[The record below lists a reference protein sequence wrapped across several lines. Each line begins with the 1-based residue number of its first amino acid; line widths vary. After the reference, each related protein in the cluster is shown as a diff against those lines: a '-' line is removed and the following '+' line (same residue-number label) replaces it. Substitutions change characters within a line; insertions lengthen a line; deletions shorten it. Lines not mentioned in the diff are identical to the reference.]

1 MVDDSGSGAGAM
13 ITFELSA
20 GTGAT
25 LKVGKGGL
33 GGRNLMPGKVY
44 FVRMYDYKLADNT
57 LSAVSAELLAWTRPA
72 APSYTAETASSTAN
86 SFVLVSGSV
95 IVSDLYRRFF
105 IHTTQMKKLTP
116 GNVVDAGVLHP
127 GVQSFSLLGDGT
139 SGSEVKVGSEVG
151 ISLAENQKYYVRAY
165 DYRGTGV
172 ASPISGAV
180 SARTAPALPDGYD
193 SHVAAA
199 RSVTF
204 NSASGTRAK
213 PATVERRYYASTGK
227 ISEFL
232 SDGAGQA
239 MTEDAVVSGD
249 GTSVRFTGLSP
260 MTSYYFYFI
269 DHHGGSGLRSA
280 HLERGPISTLE
291 EAPTLPTGAAGEYAE
306 DKDEATTTT
315 IKFKDG
321 PVFTERS
328 VSRQFFYRAGMSLG
342 DVSGAVLA
350 HDASQANSPIKT
362 FTMMRPATAAEAQAF
377 VLGAAG
383 FRDSDD
389 TSGLSANTRYY
400 VKYRDTR
407 GSNLHSELSPE
418 FSGWT
423 VPATPA
429 VPTFSEAQGTSLKF
443 EYSPAGTVPARTE
456 RYFYASTSTLDA
468 TKLAKAA
475 PFDTGTERVASLGLS
490 GLPALGKLKGTLASA
505 GSVSEVVTPGLAA
518 DTQYHVYVMDYNFSS
533 KIRGAGV
540 KVGSFYTSPAA
551 SAVPVLTQDKSK
563 TTHETLSFTD
573 EVALASDFTR
583 KYFIANQDLQGLGIL
598 LDGLMHDG
606 ADFGAFS
613 ATATTRAANSAVHIG
628 ADPGSGST
636 ELSFSE
642 PSAFSLEANTQ
653 YWLRAYDYRTDQS
666 AAKTALSV
674 NQSFWTAPAAPSGY
688 SVTGILATSVAFSGG
703 SDVPAG
709 VSRRFYASTSDI
721 DMLTAGQA
729 VDGKGFSLTEA
740 SADNTAGTTALSVS
754 DVTFDGLREGIKY
767 YFYFVDYNPV
777 SGFYAVLKK
786 TAMPR
791 SDAVLSPEYSVGSG
805 VAERTIPLVKSG
817 GTAAASER
825 LVRRF
830 FVNAGRALRLT
841 EAERDGVGVP
851 GGVTTFT
858 VRAPGAIVLGSNTPV
873 ENVSLTPNTK
883 YFVYVADYNVVTGQ
897 VSEAYD
903 ITGDSGTWTKPLVPK
918 GYRVSG
924 ITENTVTFSRGGAV
938 PQNIVRRYF
947 RSTSAGLVFSNGVPA
962 DAQGTFTKLT
972 GVTDPVSVTFTGLAT
987 GTRHYFYFVD
997 HNAESGFSAVLKL
1010 EATPEQGAVIP
1021 PAYSVSDGLSA
1032 TTIPL
1037 HQVTTVNASAML
1049 VRRFFVNAGNALSL
1063 SETQRDGSSLLD
1075 GVTTFTVNA
1084 PGAVVLG
1091 SKTPVENVS
1100 LTPNTKYFVYATDYD
1115 TRTQKVSKAHKV
1127 TGDDGVWTLPL
1138 GVNITVPTVSHNAAT
1153 TGDVSVAGNTKIH
1166 WVLLKEGSVLTS
1178 GLTGVGIKNA
1188 VKNTNIVDARRV
1200 INKGTLS
1207 SGSSQTIAL
1216 HTGAVGFVPN
1226 ASYVLYYVVEGAIS
1240 DDAATT
1246 FADFD
1251 TDMADVQSVKGVSF
1265 TVPPSSAGPDVP
1277 ALSQKQGSLTTTGQ
1291 VYTARFTSG
1300 TLYYLLRQG
1309 EKNDDVS
1316 AADVKSGT
1324 EVVGENKGTVAAN
1337 ASPKE
1342 VVLRGLSAGTQYTL
1356 YAMLEASGGQQSA
1369 VATKTFTTKQVP
1381 GPVVIQPPRYVSGVA
1396 TESTLPLMEG
1406 SVFSGVAD
1414 RRRFFVSKSDLST
1427 LVVSDV
1433 KTGTSSGV
1441 EGEVWT
1447 FVLEADIT
1455 EVTIGSGTPEANKR
1469 LEPNTNYF
1477 VRALDYAHATGRKS
1491 DLSDDLGGTTAKS
1504 ALPGPPFGM
1513 LKPVVYAYP
1522 NPTSGLL
1529 HVPVSEGVAVVY
1541 GSDGT
1546 EVGSFEVSAGQIDLT
1561 GLAVGNYVVCLN
1573 DTHWVRVVKR

>member
-1 MVDDSGSGAGAM
+1 MDYRISDRALVAVLPELVAWTAPPNPPKYTAGAA
-13 ITFELSA
+13 TTTSFTL
-20 GTGAT
+20 TGRAVPNGLT
-25 LKVGKGGL
+25 RRFYVSTSSLASVG
-33 GGRNLMPGKVY
+33 
-44 FVRMYDYKLADNT
+44 
-57 LSAVSAELLAWTRPA
+57 
-72 APSYTAETASSTAN
+72 
-86 SFVLVSGSV
+86 VSGG
-95 IVSDLYRRFF
+95 
-105 IHTTQMKKLTP
+105 M
-116 GNVVDAGVLHP
+116 VVDAPGSAGLVSFDVSGAAGASVLVGTGGTYSGAAALTPNTRYYVWWVDCRVSGVLT
-127 GVQSFSLLGDGT
+127 GASAQLEAWT
-139 SGSEVKVGSEVG
+139 SP
-151 ISLAENQKYYVRAY
+151 LAP
-165 DYRGTGV
+165 T
-172 ASPISGAV
+172 
-180 SARTAPALPDGYD
+180 GYD
-193 SHVAAA
+193 RHTVTGT
-199 RSVTF
+199 SVTF
-204 NSASGTRAK
+204 TNGGALSSGLARAYYVATGPLVFGANGMPSDSPGTFTK
-213 PATVERRYYASTGK
+213 LSGVTNAATVTFPSLTAST
-227 ISEFL
+227 E
-232 SDGAGQA
+232 
-239 MTEDAVVSGD
+239 
-249 GTSVRFTGLSP
+249 
-260 MTSYYFYFI
+260 YYFYFV
-269 DHHGGSGLRSA
+269 DSRTLTLPMRTLFSLPLLRKA
-280 HLERGPISTLE
+280 TPE

-563 TTHETLSFTD
+563 TTHETLAFTD

-583 KYFIANQDLQGLGIL
+583 KYFIAKQDLQGLGIL

-628 ADPGSGST
+628 TDPGSGST

-703 SDVPAG
+703 GDVPAG

-851 GGVTTFT
+851 GGVVTFT
-858 VRAPGAIVLGSNTPV
+858 ISDGNDVTLGSNTPV

-883 YFVYVADYNVVTGQ
+883 YFVYATDYNALTGQ

-1226 ASYVLYYVVEGAIS
+1226 ASYVLYYAVEGAIS

-1251 TDMADVQSVKGVSF
+1251 TGTAGFQSVKGVSF

-1309 EKNDDVS
+1309 EKDNVS
-1316 AADVKSGT
+1316 AADVRAGRSP
-1324 EVVGENKGTVAAN
+1324 VVGTNKGTLARAGDITLG
-1337 ASPKE
+1337 S
-1342 VVLRGLSAGTQYTL
+1342 LSAGTQYTL
-1356 YAMLEASGGQQSA
+1356 YAMLEAGGGQQSA

-1381 GPVVIQPPRYVSGVA
+1381 DPQVIQPPRYVSGVA

-1414 RRRFFVSKSDLST
+1414 RRRFFVSKSDLGT
-1427 LVVSDV
+1427 LEVTSVSD
-1433 KTGTSSGV
+1433 GEISGV

-1477 VRALDYAHATGRKS
+1477 VRAIDYEHATGRKS

-1504 ALPGPPFGM
+1504 PAPPGPPFGM
-1513 LKPVVYAYP
+1513 LKLAVYAYP